1 MELNSLPRSLSLAR
15 SRCDAVKI
23 NLEPRVQFS
32 VLVGHKWEDFSQLI
46 VRNAPDFDFD
56 SELTECHSTVAL
68 STFQFPRPH
77 PQVFYKSQPIAQ
89 FGSDSFRSS
98 PAGPNCDLWSE
109 VPFVLHSER

>member
-1 MELNSLPRSLSLAR
+1 MELSSISLPHSLALSLSPAR

-77 PQVFYKSQPIAQ
+77 SPSLLQVSANCPVRLRLISQFA
-89 FGSDSFRSS
+89 R
-98 PAGPNCDLWSE
+98 GP
-109 VPFVLHSER
+109 